1 MTNDTGDNMTEDTA
15 MLSPLSTLIAY
26 HSALP
31 GGDGIPSLPRMID
44 IEFAIEDLD
53 RPTPSGPGR
62 HAGICGY
69 DAPVESTYRR
79 LEVSQS
85 I

>member
-1 MTNDTGDNMTEDTA
+1 MTEDTA
-15 MLSPLSTLIAY
+15 MLNPLSTLIAY
-26 HSALP
+26 HAALP

-62 HAGICGY
+62 HNGICNY
-69 DAPVESTYRR
+69 DAPTAGAHRR
-79 LEVSQS
+79 VEVSRS